1 MGNEE
6 INLNE
11 CIDNNNAQQDVTL
24 IIREDELGEMLELW
38 SEDREE

>member
-11 CIDNNNAQQDVTL
+11 CIDKNNAQQDVTL
-24 IIREDELGEMLELW
+24 IIREDEVGEVQEL
-38 SEDREE
+38 

>member
-24 IIREDELGEMLELW
+24 IIREDELGEVLELW

>member
-24 IIREDELGEMLELW
+24 IIREDELGKVLELW